1 MDIKTICPEYIDHT
15 MLAKLKYGI
24 HCKKMKKVSIV
35 LYGNGLLQIENV
47 NIVKFPV
54 ESELCY
60 STFYGSI
67 DIKLKEYLDKPI
79 FILKITLIGA
89 VIYSN
94 MFEPLKITKL
104 SGDHI
109 YMRSYIR
116 M

>member
-1 MDIKTICPEYIDHT
+1 MDIKNICPEYIDYI
-15 MLAKLKYGI
+15 MLAKLKYEI

-67 DIKLKEYLDKPI
+67 GVKLKEYLDKPS
-79 FILKITLIGA
+79 FILKIMFMSA
-89 VIYSN
+89 VLYSN
-94 MFEPLKITKL
+94 MLEPLKMTKL
-104 SGDHI
+104 SGDHV

-116 M
+116 I